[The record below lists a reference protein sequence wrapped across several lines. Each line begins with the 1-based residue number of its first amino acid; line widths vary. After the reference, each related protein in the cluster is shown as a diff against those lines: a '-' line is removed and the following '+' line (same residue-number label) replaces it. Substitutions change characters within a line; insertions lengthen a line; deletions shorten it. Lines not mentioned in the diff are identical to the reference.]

1 MTRWFGKNNQ
11 VLYYSLTRNISFH
24 SELGR
29 ACLFSPWHILF
40 PVERLGCCFSERLSG
55 SHNFVR
61 LLFLRLQLPATHSP
75 LLVGQRLQKKK
86 WSFLGDYKNH
96 MQGLN
101 HKGKREILPQKIKAL
116 IRPLYS
122 DSCKSSS
129 QIRTGLKE
137 ENVIKTYHRYEGR
150 SFNML
155 GSLQLN
161 KKIANIHVEKN
172 IMNKQFINEE
182 IQTSKKH
189 QNTI

>member
-1 MTRWFGKNNQ
+1 
-11 VLYYSLTRNISFH
+11 
-24 SELGR
+24 
-29 ACLFSPWHILF
+29 
-40 PVERLGCCFSERLSG
+40 
-55 SHNFVR
+55 
-61 LLFLRLQLPATHSP
+61 
-75 LLVGQRLQKKK
+75 
-86 WSFLGDYKNH
+86 